1 MTLEWPRYLPCLK
14 SLPSSFLKVSGKEI
28 LEDLKLNPILLSEAG
43 TIECPSQLVIVPDD
57 FRRGNKSLEKG
68 SLLLDYDGQSLKA
81 VSRRYSEGARI
92 GLKALGLPTM
102 GILQF
107 FQQYSEFSMHNGGVD
122 FQNMDSDWHSQIADI
137 FLDSSSATKRRLLPI
152 CRKCCNIPIRDRVL
166 ENHVYWVSID
176 SNMDMV
182 YFENTDTERSIP
194 RGLSMLVV
202 DEKDSADPRRREFFR
217 QLGVQVCNR
226 DTICEKIQFL
236 HNEPLPE
243 NPQDSPFDLETCIAH
258 AVYLFRSGW
267 PHDDGDTLYVYDTD
281 EKLICDTEVYIPFG
295 EDGEKVNQL
304 FPSGSDEIHRLHQ
317 AYQSAVPEAS
327 LKRWME
333 WLQSWCN
340 LEVWPVLHDNG
351 QLSKPMQFLLSLPTS
366 DGFLLCLRHRF
377 QLDGGFTN
385 CTQAQKKALI
395 EKIKCEKVCT
405 DSELGTKALLKDTA
419 LPSLRNELHG
429 LIPILRLGATEDSGW
444 AFLNDFGVLTKK
456 NADLY
461 LQQLRAYQR
470 MGCPPPKENLTSIYR
485 DVGQLC
491 KSDVKA
497 CEKTK

>member
-1 MTLEWPRYLPCLK
+1 MTLEWPRYLSCLK
-14 SLPSSFLKVSGKEI
+14 LLPSSFLKVSGKEI

-43 TIECPSQLVIVPDD
+43 TNECPSQLVIVPDH
-57 FRRGNKSLEKG
+57 FRRGNKSSEKG
-68 SLLLDYDGQSLKA
+68 NLLLDYDGQSLKA
-81 VSRRYSEGARI
+81 VSRKYSEEARI
-92 GLKALGLPTM
+92 GLKALGLPRM
-102 GILQF
+102 DLLQF

-122 FQNMDSDWHSQIADI
+122 FRNMDSDWHSQIADI
-137 FLDSSSATKRRLLPI
+137 FIDSPAATKRRLLPI

-176 SNMDMV
+176 SNKDMV
-182 YFENTDTERSIP
+182 YFENTDAERSIP

-202 DEKDSADPRRREFFR
+202 DEKASADLNRREFFC

-226 DTICEKIQFL
+226 DTICREIQFL

-243 NPQDSPFDLETCIAH
+243 NPEDSPLDLETCIAH
-258 AVYLFRSGW
+258 AVYLFKSEW

-304 FPSGSDEIHRLHQ
+304 FPSGSDEMHRLHQ
-317 AYQSAVPEAS
+317 AYQSAVPEVS
-327 LKRWME
+327 LKRWVE
-333 WLQSWCN
+333 WLQSWRD
-340 LEVWPVLHDNG
+340 LEVWPVLHDDG
-351 QLSKPMQFLLSLPTS
+351 QLSKPMQLLLSLPTS

-377 QLDGGFTN
+377 QLDGGFAN
-385 CTQAQKKALI
+385 CTTTQKKALI
-395 EKIKCEKVCT
+395 EKIKYEKVCT

-429 LIPILRLGATEDSGW
+429 LIPTLRLGVTEDSGW
-444 AFLNDFGVLTKK
+444 AFLSDFGVLTEK

-461 LQQLRAYQR
+461 LKQLRVYQG
-470 MGCPPPKENLTSIYR
+470 MGCSPPKENLKSIYGNM
-485 DVGQLC
+485 GQLC

-497 CEKTK
+497 CEKIK